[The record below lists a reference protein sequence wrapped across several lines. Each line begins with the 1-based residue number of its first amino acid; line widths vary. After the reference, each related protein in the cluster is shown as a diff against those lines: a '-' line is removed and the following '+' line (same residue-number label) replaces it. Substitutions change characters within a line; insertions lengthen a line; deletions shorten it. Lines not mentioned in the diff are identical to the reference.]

1 VTITFEQELLC
12 GNDAMSEAA
21 IQAGCRC
28 YFGYPIT
35 PQNEVTAYMAKRM
48 PETGGVFLQA
58 ESEVAAINMVFGAA
72 AVGVRAM
79 TSSSSPGIS
88 LKQEGISYLAGCE
101 LPAVIVNVQRGGPGL
116 GSIGPSQSDY
126 YQATRG
132 GGHGD
137 YRTLT
142 LAPSTVQEL
151 IDHTMLAFD
160 IADEYRNPTLVLS
173 DGILGQMMEPVSIPK
188 ISKPRIF
195 DKSSWALTGSQ
206 NRKPYIIRSLFLDN
220 IKLEQLNSKIAQKL
234 ERMENNEVRFEEYML
249 DAAEIIFVAY
259 GSVARICKAAVN
271 RLQKEGIKAGLF
283 RPITLWPY
291 PYKQLFKTTK
301 TAKAYI
307 DVEMNLGQMID
318 DVKIGVQS
326 VRPVHFF
333 GHCGGVVMTVEEI
346 AEKARQIL
354 KEIKTE

>member
-1 VTITFEQELLC
+1 MTIAVERELFC

-48 PETGGVFLQA
+48 PEVGGVFLQA

-72 AVGVRAM
+72 SVGVRAM

-101 LPAVIVNVQRGGPGL
+101 LPSVIVNVQRGGPGL

-151 IDHTMLAFD
+151 VDHTMLAFD

-173 DGILGQMMEPVSIPK
+173 DGILGQMMEPVIIPRDQ
-188 ISKPRIF
+188 KPGIF
-195 DKSSWALTGSQ
+195 DKSSWALDGAKGR
-206 NRKPYIIRSLFLDN
+206 NPHIIRSLFLDN
-220 IKLEQLNSKIAQKL
+220 YSLEQLNRKIARKFEL
-234 ERMENNEVRFEEYML
+234 MEKNEIRFDEYL
-249 DAAEIIFVAY
+249 TNDAEIVLVAF
-259 GSVARICKAAVN
+259 GSVARVCKSAVN
-271 RLQKEGIKAGLF
+271 SLRSDNIKAGLF

-291 PYKQLFKTTK
+291 PYQQLLNTVK
-301 TAKAYI
+301 TAKAYL
-307 DVEMNLGQMID
+307 DVEMNMGQMID
-318 DVKIGVQS
+318 DVRIALQGA
-326 VRPVHFF
+326 RPVHFF
-333 GHCGGVVMTVEEI
+333 GRCGGVVITVEEVI
-346 AEKARQIL
+346 EHSRQVL
-354 KEIKTE
+354 KEAKQ

>member
-1 VTITFEQELLC
+1 MTTAVERELFC

-48 PETGGVFLQA
+48 PEVGGVFLQA
-58 ESEVAAINMVFGAA
+58 ESEVAAINMVFGAST
-72 AVGVRAM
+72 VGVRAM

-151 IDHTMLAFD
+151 VDHTMLAFD

-173 DGILGQMMEPVSIPK
+173 DGILGQMMEPVTIPK
-188 ISKPRIF
+188 DVKQHIF
-195 DKSSWALTGSQ
+195 DKSSWTLTGAKD
-206 NRKPYIIRSLFLDN
+206 RKPHIIRSLFLN
-220 IKLEQLNSKIAQKL
+220 NYMLEQLNQKIAKKL
-234 ERMENNEVRFEEYML
+234 ERMEKNEIRFEEYLL
-249 DAAEIIFVAY
+249 DDAEIIFVAY
-259 GSVARICKAAVN
+259 GSVARICRTAVN
-271 RLQKEGIKAGLF
+271 RMRKEGVKAGLF

-291 PYKQLFKTTK
+291 PYNQLFKTTK
-301 TAKAYI
+301 TAKVYL
-307 DVEMNLGQMID
+307 DVEMSMGQMID
-318 DVKIGVQS
+318 DVKLGIQGAA
-326 VRPVHFF
+326 PVHFY
-333 GHCGGVVMTVEEI
+333 GRSGGVVMTIQEVV
-346 AEKARQIL
+346 EKAHQVM
-354 KEIKTE
+354 KEINAK